1 MNKASCFVRSIV
13 TPPAV
18 KLSAIGTCYSAY
30 NTPRSNVAVILVT
43 VPCIPYVP
51 AIAFPLALSSLSILY
66 HVDNPPSSYKV
77 VTKK

>member
-1 MNKASCFVRSIV
+1 MNKASCFARSIV
-13 TPPAV
+13 TPLAV

-51 AIAFPLALSSLSILY
+51 ALAFPLALSSLSI
-66 HVDNPPSSYKV
+66 S
-77 VTKK
+77 

>member
-1 MNKASCFVRSIV
+1 MNKASCFARSIV
-13 TPPAV
+13 TPLDCQAV
-18 KLSAIGTCYSAY
+18 AIGTYYSAY

-66 HVDNPPSSYKV
+66 HVDNPPSSYKM
-77 VTKK
+77 VTE